1 MPRLLTTGLACLG
14 LLAVYGFLDGA
25 APPDLAHTGSQVNQA
40 IHRLRVQV
48 KALDDSPLSREM
60 AAWARHV
67 PGPSPE
73 DLLHIPER
81 VDRLLA
87 DPQMSN
93 YTWAAWQQDYAALCR
108 DQINPHLPQALQCG
122 PAHGV
127 Q

>member
-25 APPDLAHTGSQVNQA
+25 APPDLAHTGNQVNQA
-40 IHRLRVQV
+40 IHRLRAQV
-48 KALDDSPLSREM
+48 KALDDSPLSREV
-60 AAWARHV
+60 AAWARRV

-87 DPQMSN
+87 DPQMTSR
-93 YTWAAWQQDYAALCR
+93 TWAAWQQDYAALCQDR
-108 DQINPHLPQALQCG
+108 INPHLPQALQCG